1 MLLDACCGGALRP
14 QMRNVS
20 ALIET
25 PLQVNT
31 VADVEVNS
39 ELLQT
44 PAKGYEGLKKEAL
57 LAESLDWVKSTFF

>member
-1 MLLDACCGGALRP
+1 
-14 QMRNVS
+14 MRNDL

-39 ELLQT
+39 GLLQST
-44 PAKGYEGLKKEAL
+44 EKGYESLKKEAL
-57 LAESLDWVKSTFF
+57 LAESLDWVKSTCF